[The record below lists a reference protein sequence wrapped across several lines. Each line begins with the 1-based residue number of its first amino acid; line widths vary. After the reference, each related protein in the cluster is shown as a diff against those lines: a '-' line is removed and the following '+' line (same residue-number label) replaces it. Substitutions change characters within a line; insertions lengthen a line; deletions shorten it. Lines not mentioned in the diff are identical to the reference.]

1 MHAIGHP
8 PRLCASVLQG
18 ALVLLLVGGASA
30 QPAAAQDHCVRL
42 ICGKGSEDDHCTI
55 RPAQLVARMPA
66 AFAIVAIRGNTLIAT
81 QGDAST
87 ANCAPAKRL
96 AQEVSLDRA
105 SLYGSVEITGQL
117 QATGILRF
125 EPNDGGELEF
135 RPGRETFKGTG
146 PFFRANFQRIKLDSA
161 QPAVNVVPPRPLAGA
176 DCWQAQATA
185 QLSDFSV
192 LVGDTSA
199 AGTYPRR
206 ARITAVHGFTR
217 CTWGGP

>member
-1 MHAIGHP
+1 MPTSDRP
-8 PRLCASVLQG
+8 PRFCAIAIQG
-18 ALVLLLVGGASA
+18 ALVLLLVLAAPA
-30 QPAAAQDHCVRL
+30 QPAYAQDCVRL
-42 ICGKGSEDDHCTI
+42 LCAQGSDDHCAI
-55 RPAQLVARMPA
+55 RPARLTARMPA
-66 AFAIVAIRGNTLIAT
+66 GFAVTSIRGNTAVAT
-81 QGDAST
+81 QGDAAT
-87 ANCAPAKRL
+87 ATCAPAKRL
-96 AQEVSLDRA
+96 TQEVSLDRA
-105 SLYGSVEITGQL
+105 SLYGSVEVAGQL
-117 QATGILRF
+117 QVSGTLRF

-135 RPGRETFKGTG
+135 RPAREAFKGTG
-146 PFFRANFQRIKLDSA
+146 PFFRAHFKSIKLDSA
-161 QPAVNVVPPRPLAGA
+161 QPAVNVVPPRPLASA